1 MAFKSGNDQKPVSEI
16 NVTPLVD
23 VMLVLLVIFMVTA
36 PMMFNG
42 INLNLPK
49 TKKSKPVQINEEI
62 IILSISATGE
72 YFIGKDLIAKSEL
85 VQSLN
90 RLLSR
95 AKKKTVFLRADKDLK
110 YGVVAKS
117 MSLLKSGGINQISL
131 ITEIE
136 SD

>member
-1 MAFKSGNDQKPVSEI
+1 MAFKSGGEQKPVSEI

-49 TKKSKPVQINEEI
+49 TAKSKPVKIDNDI
-62 IILSISATGE
+62 LILSINAKGE
-72 YFIGKDLIAKSEL
+72 YFIGKDIVSKNELIK
-85 VQSLN
+85 SLN
-90 RLLSR
+90 LLLAR
-95 AKKKTVFLRADKDLK
+95 MKKKTVFLRADKDLK
-110 YGVVAKS
+110 YGIVARS
-117 MSLLKSGGINQISL
+117 MSLLKAGGINQISL

>member
-1 MAFKSGNDQKPVSEI
+1 MAFKSGGEQKPVSEI

-49 TKKSKPVQINEEI
+49 TAKSKPVKIDNDI
-62 IILSISATGE
+62 LILSINAKGE
-72 YFIGKDLIAKSEL
+72 YFIGKDIVSKNELIK
-85 VQSLN
+85 SLN
-90 RLLSR
+90 LLLAR
-95 AKKKTVFLRADKDLK
+95 MKKKTVFLRADKDLK
-110 YGVVAKS
+110 YGIVARS
-117 MSLLKSGGINQISL
+117 MSLLKAGGINHISL

>member
-1 MAFKSGNDQKPVSEI
+1 MAFKSGDDQKPVSEI

-49 TKKSKPVQINEEI
+49 TKKSKPVQINEDI
-62 IILSISATGE
+62 VILSISAKGE
-72 YFIGKDLIAKSEL
+72 YFIGKDIVPLADL
-85 VQSLN
+85 VESLN
-90 RLLSR
+90 RILIR
-95 AKKKTVFLRADKDLK
+95 TKKKTVFLRADQDLK

-117 MSLLKSGGINQISL
+117 MSLLKAGGINQISL

-136 SD
+136 SN